1 MNEKIIAR
9 EVAPGAVDFRFYFDD
24 DGLKSAGGENCAVY
38 IPRIGRGYMGF
49 NADEYEGIVTDA
61 ENIIDEYNNGS
72 TITAAC
78 EYALNGN
85 DFERIRNNTHK
96 LHALKKW
103 AENANTNDAGD
114 IAEYLTITTG
124 EPWTTR
130 NFTGYCQG
138 DYCTVVYCTAHH
150 SAEGINEIGNFWL
163 GCGTEFIIDDCGGY
177 FVLDTIR
184 WREGE
189 HLRTLLAEYAGCD
202 PADLEIYLYD
212 GSHTVDDYKIM
223 EV

>member
-1 MNEKIIAR
+1 MNNKIIAR
-9 EVAPGAVDFRFYFDD
+9 ELAPDCVDFSSYFDD
-24 DGLKSAGGENCAVY
+24 EALKNISGENCAVY
-38 IPRIGRGYMGF
+38 IPRSRSTAGF
-49 NADEYEGIVTDA
+49 NSEEYASLVNEA

-103 AENANTNDAGD
+103 AENANTNNVDA
-114 IAEYLTITTG
+114 IAKYLTITTG
-124 EPWTTR
+124 ETWKTR
-130 NFTGYCQG
+130 TFSGYSQG
-138 DYCTVVYCTAHH
+138 DWCEVVYCPTHH
-150 SAEGINEIGNFWL
+150 STEWINEIGYFWL

-184 WREGE
+184 WTEGE
-189 HLRTLLAEYAGCD
+189 PLRALLAEYAGCN
-202 PADLEIYLYD
+202 AEDLEVHLYA
-212 GSHTVDDYKIM
+212 GEHTVTEYKLL
-223 EV
+223 EDL